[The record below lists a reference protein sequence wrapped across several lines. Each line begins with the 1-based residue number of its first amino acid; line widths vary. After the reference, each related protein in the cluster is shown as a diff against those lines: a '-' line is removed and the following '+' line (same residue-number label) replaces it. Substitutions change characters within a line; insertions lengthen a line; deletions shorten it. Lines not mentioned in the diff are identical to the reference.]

1 VKTVAANKMVLFT
14 SVPPKKSAAQISATP
29 PRSRSLRMMTPD
41 SETHVRVWKFRI
53 ERKFFSDGVRAHPI
67 KELQRVIVARRQQD
81 FVCLLARDPT
91 RISNVQ
97 VEFREGGIWN
107 YRALADRMNK
117 LARAP
122 VGI

>member
-1 VKTVAANKMVLFT
+1 
-14 SVPPKKSAAQISATP
+14 
-29 PRSRSLRMMTPD
+29 MMTPD

-53 ERKFFSDGVRAHPI
+53 ERTFFQTWPYGARASNQKP
-67 KELQRVIVARRQQD
+67 QCVIVARQQQD
-81 FVCLLARDPT
+81 FVCVLARDPR
-91 RISNVQ
+91 RISDVQ
-97 VEFREGGIWN
+97 VEFCEGGIWN